1 MCSEGLFT
9 FFASGST
16 SQKMHLIRSPRIVDG
31 SDIKLT
37 EEQGFVFVLFL
48 HHSSTQTSI
57 AYDHLQHPFTPPPL
71 TPAATQ
77 DRYISFIEHV
87 RRVHRSQKYCN
98 TGSMRGVDG
107 ASPYSISQDQKS
119 I

>member
-1 MCSEGLFT
+1 MYI
-9 FFASGST
+9 
-16 SQKMHLIRSPRIVDG
+16 MRHPRIVDG
-31 SDIKLT
+31 SDVKLT
-37 EEQGFVFVLFL
+37 EEQGFIFVLFL
-48 HHSSTQTSI
+48 HHNSTQASI
-57 AYDHLQHPFTPPPL
+57 THDHLQHPLTLAPL
-71 TPAATQ
+71 SPSATQ
-77 DRYISFIEHV
+77 DHYISFIEHF